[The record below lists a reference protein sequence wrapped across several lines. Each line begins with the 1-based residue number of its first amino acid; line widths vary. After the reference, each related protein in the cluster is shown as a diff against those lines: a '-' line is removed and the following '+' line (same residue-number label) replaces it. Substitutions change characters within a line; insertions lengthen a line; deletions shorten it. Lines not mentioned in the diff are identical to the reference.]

1 MRTGCAWRPG
11 ARSLAWPYGWHAA
24 RLPRACVIIVHMNT
38 VNENIMNLHINGE
51 RRKVAAG
58 LTVSALLEEL
68 GMAERRVALER
79 NGELVPKSLHD
90 KTRLDEGD
98 KIEIVHAIGGG

>member
-1 MRTGCAWRPG
+1 
-11 ARSLAWPYGWHAA
+11 
-24 RLPRACVIIVHMNT
+24 MNT

-51 RRKVAAG
+51 RRKVADG

-68 GMAERRVALER
+68 GLAERRVALER

>member
-1 MRTGCAWRPG
+1 
-11 ARSLAWPYGWHAA
+11 
-24 RLPRACVIIVHMNT
+24 MNT

-51 RRKVAAG
+51 RRKVANG

-68 GMAERRVALER
+68 GLAERRVALER
-79 NGELVPKSLHD
+79 NGELVPKSLHS
-90 KTRLDEGD
+90 KTQLDEGD